1 MGIRVL
7 RSYVRANMG
16 HAMAGPI
23 SHHAFQVPDTNER
36 KPRATR
42 AQRTTL
48 KTKEPYVVHQCS
60 STYSTTYSIHY
71 TCACTVH
78 SSTHGCT
85 APFQQGSS
93 NPNRPCNCYRE
104 QAHIRPHPVL
114 TRTTHIID
122 HASAPHGAARAGSLS
137 TPTRRPGHGH
147 PLPRPP
153 VSTSWRRH
161 SASVSK
167 PITRTSAHWP
177 SAHKRSCGQRPA
189 FPGISGGA
197 SATRRG
203 AMGGRWHAREV
214 VSSRRVASPTV
225 ARARERER
233 LGRDKG

>member
-1 MGIRVL
+1 MATDYGSPPSISAPRSHGKL
-7 RSYVRANMG
+7 RSMLTGTGVGSDSRFKC
-16 HAMAGPI
+16 I
-23 SHHAFQVPDTNER
+23 VTDLEL
-36 KPRATR
+36 KPAYHYTVLSKPCASACTACTR
-42 AQRTTL
+42 AHMGAQERIL
-48 KTKEPYVVHQCS
+48 EPQHA
-60 STYSTTYSIHY
+60 TDH
-71 TCACTVH
+71 A
-78 SSTHGCT
+78 T
-85 APFQQGSS
+85 ATGAYMPT
-93 NPNRPCNCYRE
+93 
-104 QAHIRPHPVL
+104 HPVL
-114 TRTTHIID
+114 TRTKRTSSIMHRVPTRRGTN
-122 HASAPHGAARAGSLS
+122 A